1 MADNTYEIIIKNEG
15 GASGKKNPVANNNDT
30 SKSKN
35 NAGMGAG
42 AVESGSSAKE
52 AVGVYFAFKRVVS
65 PIVAQAAEYGISTV
79 TMRTGRREE
88 QQRQQFAYDTAR
100 RIYGLGESIAVGAA
114 VGGLPGALVSVALT
128 LANSAL
134 SIAYAQRRIN
144 LAENLDNVTL
154 GMLNVRAGGA
164 VATASGSR

>member
-1 MADNTYEIIIKNEG
+1 MADNTYEIIIKNG
-15 GASGKKNPVANNNDT
+15 DDGSGKKSPVANNND
-30 SKSKN
+30 SAKGKN
-35 NAGMGAG
+35 NTNAETG
-42 AVESGSSAKE
+42 GSRAAAKE
-52 AVGVYFAFKRVVS
+52 AVGTYFAFKRVVS
-65 PIVAQAAEYGISTV
+65 PIVTQSVEYGISTV
-79 TMRTGRREE
+79 SMRTGRREE

-100 RIYGLGESIAVGAA
+100 RIYGLSESVAIGAA

-134 SIAYAQRRIN
+134 SIAYAQKRIN

-164 VATASGSR
+164 VATTSGSR